1 MLKFAFGF
9 FVAMILSFVGTGVY
23 LGYYKS
29 VDTSIATPVELHL
42 LGKEVNG
49 PYHLV
54 NKTIEEVESFTK
66 AQNIPCPRSFG
77 MYFDNPE
84 IVEAEKLR
92 SFVGCVIDEEL
103 AVTPEGFKQESPKIE
118 KAYMA
123 TFTGSPA
130 LGPLKIYP
138 DARDWFEKNKL
149 VFPYTLE
156 IYRINDSQFKT
167 EYIFPIPIEKVIP
180 ETLKL

>member
-1 MLKFAFGF
+1 M
-9 FVAMILSFVGTGVY
+9 
-23 LGYYKS
+23 
-29 VDTSIATPVELHL
+29 
-42 LGKEVNG
+42 
-49 PYHLV
+49 
-54 NKTIEEVESFTK
+54 
-66 AQNIPCPRSFG
+66 
-77 MYFDNPE
+77 
-84 IVEAEKLR
+84 
-92 SFVGCVIDEEL
+92 
-103 AVTPEGFKQESPKIE
+103 TPEGFKQESPKIE

-156 IYRINDSQFKT
+156 IYRINGSQFKT